1 MPQCTVCNSSVSI
14 FDVIKLKDGKC
25 CPDCWYKATIART
38 MLIDESK
45 NVTAAQVRQ
54 DRERGMA
61 RQLAEKKID
70 SLFEERCKQMNI
82 PYSELHFRELTR
94 EKYCRYSFG
103 NKTLYQIESRFVYQ
117 RRYDSLLMTPADV
130 EKLVPLAFDY
140 VAIPID
146 MIQYYAKEGDVQ
158 YTTQISGG
166 GGGGSSVSGAIVGG
180 LVAGSAGAVIGSR
193 QQVNPI
199 KTTTQKHD
207 SRKTILKYHDG
218 DTLAVMM
225 FDGFDAYNFFQKNM
239 PEKDLLSVQLQSA
252 QEKPQNDDIR
262 EKLKLAKSLFEEG
275 LIDEAEYK
283 EKRQELLKLL

>member
-1 MPQCTVCNSSVSI
+1 MPQCTICNSSVSI

-25 CPDCWYKATIART
+25 CPDCWYNATTAHA

-45 NVTAAQVRQ
+45 NMTAAQVRY
-54 DRERGMA
+54 DRDRGMA
-61 RQLAEKKID
+61 RNLAKKTID
-70 SLFEERCKQMNI
+70 TLFEEKCKQIGI
-82 PYSELHFRELTR
+82 PHTELHFREVTTD
-94 EKYCRYSFG
+94 KYCRYSFG
-103 NKTLYQIESRFVYQ
+103 NKTLYQIESKFSYH
-117 RRYDSLLMTPADV
+117 RRYDPLLTTPADIG
-130 EKLVPLAFDY
+130 KLVPLDFEY

-146 MIQYYAKEGDVQ
+146 KIQYYAKEGDVQ
-158 YTTQISGG
+158 YTTKISGG
-166 GGGGSSVSGAIVGG
+166 GGGGSSISGAIVGG
-180 LVAGSAGAVIGSR
+180 LVAGGAGAVIGSR

-199 KTTTQKHD
+199 KTTTQTHD

-218 DTLAVMM
+218 DALVVMA

-239 PEKDLLSVQLQSA
+239 PEKDLLSVQLQSS

-275 LIDEAEYK
+275 LIDEVEYK